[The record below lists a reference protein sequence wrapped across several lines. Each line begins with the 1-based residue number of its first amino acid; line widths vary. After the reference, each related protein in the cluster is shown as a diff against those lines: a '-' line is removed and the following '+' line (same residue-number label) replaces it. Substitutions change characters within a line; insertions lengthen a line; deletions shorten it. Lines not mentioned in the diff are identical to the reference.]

1 MQKRER
7 EKNTVNFAKQS
18 VFKLISVQSVIFAV
32 LAVVFIALFA
42 RFAVVGQLE
51 RLRTAESRLGDA
63 EIELYAIQA
72 ANADYDEVT
81 EQHGRFMKA
90 AENGDAL
97 DCIGILEIT
106 DEIIDS
112 NVRLNGVS
120 ASGDKITIDVT
131 LPSLDGIN
139 TIIDLLEAHDLV
151 REVALSTAG
160 AAVNGTATQGEDGDS
175 EQSTEVRV
183 TMAVTMENGDEVS
196 G

>member
-90 AENGDAL
+90 AENGHAL
-97 DCIGILEIT
+97 DCIGILEIP